1 MRQVVKPVGA
11 TSVEVAEVPIPE
23 PGAGQ
28 VRIKAMR
35 SLISRGSETGR
46 LTIGPDD
53 DRYSREEAAG
63 RPKELGYSL
72 AGVVDALG
80 AGVSGHWLGQ
90 RVVAREPHADYVVV
104 SPAATPHDRPD
115 VFPIPDGVSYETA
128 AYWTLTAGAATWVEI
143 EAVQPKDAVV
153 ILGQGLVGS
162 LILQVHKAAGHGPIV
177 AVDAL
182 ELRCDLAS
190 RLGADV
196 VVDAAREDPVEAV
209 RSITAGVGADVVV
222 YAVGGAGG
230 GTAFAQALDMLA
242 VGGLLHLGRSLRA
255 GALATAVQQDSRSAP
270 ARWVLR
276 ARQRCLDGTRGDR
289 AARVRGDQYHGHD
302 HPPIPRRASRRRLR
316 PAARATRRCPRRDP
330 GMGHSHGLSA
340 AQPKPES
347 S

>member
-23 PGAGQ
+23 PGPGQ

-115 VFPIPDGVSYETA
+115 VFPIPDGVSYDTA
-128 AYWTLTAGAATWVEI
+128 AYWTLAAGAATWMEI

-242 VGGLLHLGRSLRA
+242 VGGLLHLVGLYEPEPLPLPSSKIQGRRLLGGYYGRGNDAWTARA
-255 GALATAVQQDSRSAP
+255 GIELLASGAINTTAMTTHRFPAEQAGDAFALLQERPGDALGVILEWDSATA
-270 ARWVLR
+270 
-276 ARQRCLDGTRGDR
+276 
-289 AARVRGDQYHGHD
+289 
-302 HPPIPRRASRRRLR
+302 
-316 PAARATRRCPRRDP
+316 
-330 GMGHSHGLSA
+330 
-340 AQPKPES
+340 
-347 S
+347 

>member
-23 PGAGQ
+23 PGPGQ
-28 VRIKAMR
+28 VRIKAVR

-80 AGVSGHWLGQ
+80 SGVARHWLGQ
-90 RVVAREPHADYVVV
+90 RAVAREPHADYVVV
-104 SPAATPHDRPD
+104 IPPATPDDRPD

-128 AYWTLTAGAATWVEI
+128 AYWTLAAGAATWVDI
-143 EAVQPKDAVV
+143 EDVRPKDVVAV
-153 ILGQGLVGS
+153 LGQGLVGS

-182 ELRCDLAS
+182 ELRCDLAE

-242 VGGLLHLGRSLRA
+242 VGGLLHLVGLTSRNHCRCRPARFKA
-255 GALATAVQQDSRSAP
+255 GA

-276 ARQRCLDGTRGDR
+276 ARQRCLDSAGGDGV
-289 AARVRGDQYHGHD
+289 AGVRGDQHDCHD
-302 HPPIPRRASRRRLR
+302 HAPIPRRASRRRLC

-340 AQPKPES
+340 A
-347 S
+347 